1 MNARIARLPAPAVE
15 RAVVYLRQSTY
26 REESISLEVQ
36 ELAARQHAERNGY
49 DVVAVHADPGVTG
62 RSWKRRAGVQAA
74 MGALEAGAADV
85 VIVWRWSRLSR
96 SRRDWAVAADMAD
109 LAGGRIESA
118 TEPNDRT
125 AAGRFARG
133 VMTELAAFESERIG
147 EQWQEARDHRVARGL
162 PSTGGPRFGYVQQED
177 RTYSPDPET
186 GPLLAELYRLYL
198 TGWGSAQLT
207 RMLNDLGIRR
217 GRTQRPWAYQDV
229 LTVLDAGFG
238 AGLLVKSL
246 PRPKDQPTA
255 AAPRQP
261 VWEREFRPGVH
272 EPVIDM
278 ATWDAYVNARRE
290 RTKQRVRTGAPM
302 LSGLLNCVDCGG
314 PMHHNSWKGGRMY
327 VCSRSSMT
335 TGRRQVSVAAH
346 RVEADVEK
354 WVLQLADD
362 LNARAVALERTENR
376 GRRIEMT
383 GRRAEQQLEQ
393 VNARLTALT
402 MKLADGTMSDA
413 AYKLAEAAL
422 EAERADAMRRL
433 QSATRNPARE
443 AAPAALPRDLRRQWP
458 GMTSEARNAILRPLI
473 ARVEIRP
480 AAHKGDRSVRW
491 TIVPAW
497 DEVDQSEVDEDA
509 ED

>member
-1 MNARIARLPAPAVE
+1 MSAQITRLPAPAAE
-15 RAVVYLRQSTY
+15 RAVIYLRQSTY

-36 ELAARQHAERNGY
+36 EQAARAHAERNGY
-49 DVVAVHADPGVTG
+49 DVVGVEADPGVTG

-74 MGALEAGAADV
+74 MRALETGVADV

-162 PSTGGPRFGYVQQED
+162 PSTGGPRFGYVQRPD
-177 RTYSPDPET
+177 RTYAPDPET

-198 TGWGSAQLT
+198 SGWGSAQLT
-207 RMLNDLGIRR
+207 RMLNDLGIPR
-217 GRTQRPWAYQDV
+217 GRTQRPWNYQDT
-229 LTVLDAGFG
+229 LNVLDAGFG
-238 AGLLVKSL
+238 AGLLVKTP
-246 PRPKDQPTA
+246 PRPKNQPTA
-255 AAPRQP
+255 AAPRLP
-261 VWEREFRPGVH
+261 VWEREFRPGAH
-272 EPVIDM
+272 EPVIDQ
-278 ATWDAYVNARRE
+278 ATWEAYVAARRA
-290 RTKQRVRTGAPM
+290 RTRQRVRTGAPM
-302 LSGLLNCVDCGG
+302 LSGLLRCADCGG
-314 PMHHNSWKGGRMY
+314 PMHHNSWSGGRMY
-327 VCSRSSMT
+327 VCSRASTT

-346 RVEADVEK
+346 RVEADVEA
-354 WVLQLADD
+354 WVLQLAEQITE
-362 LNARAVALERTENR
+362 RAVALEQTEDR
-376 GRRIEMT
+376 GRRVDMT
-383 GRRAEQQLEQ
+383 ARRAEQQLER
-393 VNARLTALT
+393 VNARLTTLAL
-402 MKLADGTMSDA
+402 KLADGTLSDDAYRLA
-413 AYKLAEAAL
+413 AAAL
-422 EAERADAMRRL
+422 EAERADAQRRL
-433 QSATRNPARE
+433 QTSKRNPARE

-458 GMTSEARNAILRPLI
+458 GMTSELRNAILRPLI
-473 ARVEIRP
+473 ARVEVRP

-497 DEVDQSEVDEDA
+497 ADEAAA